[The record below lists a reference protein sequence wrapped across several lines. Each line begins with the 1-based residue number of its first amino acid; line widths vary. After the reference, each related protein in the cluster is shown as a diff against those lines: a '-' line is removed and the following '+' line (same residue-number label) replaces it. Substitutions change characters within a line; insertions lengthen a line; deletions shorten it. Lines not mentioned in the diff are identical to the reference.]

1 MASPTYADQSLLARD
16 AVHHAI
22 MEDRV
27 TLDPSFKGLPWLPI
41 EGKMLKIPRVQYS
54 PGISEFH
61 RVAGA
66 IPSGV
71 DFSTGNYRA
80 DFTWTPPKEFNL
92 KAIATDRV
100 LDDRIVRELSEANL
114 QEQYVIQLGTEAVLQ
129 RFSDLFINGNETL
142 DPNQFDGLAVL
153 VNGNTYAWTGSG
165 VLYDLDLLMNLITAG
180 DGIPTAFLMPIWAE
194 NLVLLAARGAGVVP
208 MEARVHPVFGM
219 RLHYRGIPILRNDF
233 ITVAPGSPPTTT
245 IYAVQ
250 FGIGS
255 GLAGIFPAKNGEMGV
270 RVEKR
275 HDDDKDVW
283 YYKIKLECGLALYR
297 QTAVASLT
305 GVDVSATYPQV

>member
-180 DGIPTAFLMPIWAE
+180 DGVPTAFLMPIWAE
-194 NLVLLAARGAGVVP
+194 NLVLLRKGSRGRSARSHGAPRVRNAGSLQGHSDPPERLHPGGPRIASYDHDLRRAVRDRERAGRHLPGQERGDGGPRGEAARRRQGRVV
-208 MEARVHPVFGM
+208 
-219 RLHYRGIPILRNDF
+219 L
-233 ITVAPGSPPTTT
+233 
-245 IYAVQ
+245 
-250 FGIGS
+250 
-255 GLAGIFPAKNGEMGV
+255 
-270 RVEKR
+270 
-275 HDDDKDVW
+275 
-283 YYKIKLECGLALYR
+283 
-297 QTAVASLT
+297 
-305 GVDVSATYPQV
+305 